1 MDPDA
6 YGENIV
12 RLDEEESIKSLTNI
26 NGFWYLFNKDSETS
40 DLGEGIL
47 LIKESTFYYRPKD
60 SASKIFLTSTAI
72 TDNNIDSSKEIAI
85 HLSLSGK
92 HNDYTATGY
101 KIEKSGLANDK
112 FPLNLVEGSTG
123 NYKLKVY
130 NEKGE
135 ELKYLN
141 PSYIQ
146 LPSDE
151 VETIAKLTV
160 YFDDGG
166 ISQTFYLYFRNGAVS
181 QVECSKNQ
189 NGDWILSD
197 GSRKIKVK
205 DKEGKNVLS
214 SSITEEKEIDI
225 RDIEALEEESYRIET
240 NDNSTEESDSD
251 FKIMAINIESV
262 YIDVTDNIL
271 DGKKNKVIIASSE
284 RVYLKRNFK
293 VGNGNAN
300 RSNFG
305 ITIDSV
311 NKIDNGIDNDTWPS
325 GTISF
330 LYNEKTYYIKPSF
343 S

>member
-12 RLDEEESIKSLTNI
+12 RLDEKESIKSLTNI
-26 NGFWYLFNKDSETS
+26 NGFWYLFSKDSETS

-47 LIKESTFYYRPKD
+47 LIKESTFYYRPKG
-60 SASKIFLTSTAI
+60 SESKIFLTSTAI
-72 TDNNIDSSKEIAI
+72 TDNNIDSSKEVAI

-92 HNDYTATGY
+92 RNDYTATGY
-101 KIEKSGLANDK
+101 KVEKSGLADDK
-112 FPLNLVEGSTG
+112 IPLNLVEDSSG

-146 LPSDE
+146 LPSDNE
-151 VETIAKLTV
+151 IENDTIAKLTV

-197 GSRKIKVK
+197 GSRKVKVK
-205 DKEGKNVLS
+205 DKEGLNSNNLNSVVS
-214 SSITEEKEIDI
+214 EKGDI
-225 RDIEALEEESYRIET
+225 YIRNIEALEGEPYRIEI
-240 NDNSTEESDSD
+240 NEDDSP
-251 FKIMAINIESV
+251 IVINAINIESV

-271 DGKKNKVIIASSE
+271 DGEKNKVIIASSE

-293 VGNGNAN
+293 VDNRGIAI

-311 NKIDNGIDNDTWPS
+311 RNIDTDINN
-325 GTISF
+325 
-330 LYNEKTYYIKPSF
+330 N
-343 S
+343 